1 MTNDAPPSAHERAQ
15 LKAARKRDL
24 PRPAPSLQPR
34 AMGHAVRSTAKEA
47 SRERAQIRET
57 RIQSIDRALAKE
69 KGHATARFGQVK
81 GQPHQAHAKSNR
93 INRGKSAAR
102 RDFTRSR

>member
-1 MTNDAPPSAHERAQ
+1 MSNDAPPSAHERAQ

-34 AMGHAVRSTAKEA
+34 AMGQAVRSASKEA
-47 SRERAQIRET
+47 SRERAQIREQ
-57 RIQSIDRALAKE
+57 RIKAIDGALAKDKNTAKAGFTQA
-69 KGHATARFGQVK
+69 KGE
-81 GQPHQAHAKSNR
+81 PHQAHTKSNR
-93 INRGKSAAR
+93 INPAKSAAR